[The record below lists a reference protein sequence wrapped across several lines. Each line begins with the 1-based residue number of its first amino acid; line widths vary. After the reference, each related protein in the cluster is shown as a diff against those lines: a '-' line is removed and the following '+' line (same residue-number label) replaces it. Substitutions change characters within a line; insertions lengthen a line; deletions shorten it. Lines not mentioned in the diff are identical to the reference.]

1 MRLTNQ
7 IHHLGTETAFEVL
20 ARAKGLEARGR
31 SILHLEIG
39 EPDFPTPPHI
49 VEAGV
54 RALSSGATK
63 YAPAAG
69 IAELREAIAQWAG
82 GRGLFAT
89 PENVLVTSG
98 AKPMLFYA
106 LTALIDP
113 GDEVLIPDPGF
124 PIYESLV
131 RFAFGRPVTYSVD
144 AARRHAV
151 DTTEIAKKISR
162 KTRVLVLNS
171 PHNPTGAVLD
181 SATLQVL
188 ADLVERHRLTVVS
201 DEIYSQLVF
210 EGEHRS
216 IGSLSGM
223 AERTVVID
231 GFSKAY
237 AMAGWRLG
245 YGVLPSTMVRYIER
259 YIINTTSCAPPFV
272 QKAGVVA
279 LTGPQACVTEMRD
292 EYRARRDFVVASLNR
307 LEGVSC
313 AVPRG
318 AFYAFPS
325 ISGVLQG
332 GNATADDFAEAL
344 LDTSG
349 LACLPGSAFGTGGA
363 QHLRLSFAASWP
375 TLEMALDVLN
385 GVVKA
390 RRSKSAV

>member
-1 MRLTNQ
+1 MRLTAQ
-7 IHHLGTETAFEVL
+7 IQQLGTETAFEVL
-20 ARAKGLEARGR
+20 ARAKRLEAQGR
-31 SILHLEIG
+31 TVLHLEIG

-49 VEAGV
+49 VEAGS
-54 RALSSGATK
+54 RALWSGATK

-69 IAELREAIAQWAG
+69 LAELREAIAQWVSRHGLSAG
-82 GRGLFAT
+82 

-106 LTALIDP
+106 LTALIEA

-131 RFAFGRPVTYSVD
+131 RFAFGRPVGYTVDAGRGRAVD
-144 AARRHAV
+144 AA
-151 DTTEIAKKISR
+151 EIARKISH
-162 KTRVLVLNS
+162 KTKVLVLNS

-188 ADLVERHRLTVVS
+188 AQLVEHHRLTVVS

-216 IGSLSGM
+216 IASLPGM

-245 YGVLPSTMVRYIER
+245 YGVLPVAMAHYIER

-272 QKAGVVA
+272 QHAGIAA
-279 LTGPQACVTEMRD
+279 LTGPQACVDDMRD
-292 EYRARRDFVVASLNR
+292 EYRTRRDFLVASLNR
-307 LEGVSC
+307 LKGVSC

-318 AFYAFPS
+318 AFYAFPN
-325 ISGVLQG
+325 ISGVLRRTHAAVEQF
-332 GNATADDFAEAL
+332 ADAL
-344 LDTSG
+344 LDTFN
-349 LACLPGSAFGTGGA
+349 LACLPGTAFGKGGA
-363 QHLRLSFAASWP
+363 EHLRLSFATALP
-375 TLEMALDVLN
+375 TLEAALGVLQ
-385 GVVKA
+385 GIVEA
-390 RRSKSAV
+390 AV

>member
-1 MRLTNQ
+1 MRLTAQ
-7 IHHLGTETAFEVL
+7 IQQLGTETAFEVL
-20 ARAKGLEARGR
+20 ARAKRLEAQGR
-31 SILHLEIG
+31 TVLHLEIG

-49 VEAGV
+49 VEAGS
-54 RALSSGATK
+54 RALWSGATK

-69 IAELREAIAQWAG
+69 LAELREAIAQWVSRHGLSAG
-82 GRGLFAT
+82 

-106 LTALIDP
+106 LTALIEA

-131 RFAFGRPVTYSVD
+131 RFAFGRPVGYTVDAGRARAVD
-144 AARRHAV
+144 AA
-151 DTTEIAKKISR
+151 EIARRISH
-162 KTRVLVLNS
+162 KTKVLVLNS

-188 ADLVERHRLTVVS
+188 AQLVEHHHLTVVS

-216 IGSLSGM
+216 IASLPGM

-245 YGVLPSTMVRYIER
+245 YGVLPREMVRHIER

-272 QKAGVVA
+272 QHAGIAA
-279 LTGPQACVTEMRD
+279 LTGPQACVDEMRD
-292 EYRARRDFVVASLNR
+292 EYRTRRDFLVASLNR
-307 LEGVSC
+307 LKGVSC

-318 AFYAFPS
+318 AFYAFPN
-325 ISGVLQG
+325 ISGVLRRTHAAVEQF
-332 GNATADDFAEAL
+332 ADAL
-344 LDTSG
+344 LDTFN
-349 LACLPGSAFGTGGA
+349 LACLPGTAFGKGGA
-363 QHLRLSFAASWP
+363 EHLRLSFATALP
-375 TLEMALDVLN
+375 TLEAALGVLQ
-385 GVVKA
+385 GIVEA
-390 RRSKSAV
+390 AV

>member
-1 MRLTNQ
+1 MRLTAQ
-7 IHHLGTETAFEVL
+7 IQQLGTETAFEVL
-20 ARAKGLEARGR
+20 ARAKRLEAQGR
-31 SILHLEIG
+31 TVLHLEIG

-49 VEAGV
+49 VEAGS
-54 RALSSGATK
+54 RALWGGATK

-69 IAELREAIAQWAG
+69 LAELREAIAQWVSR
-82 GRGLFAT
+82 RGLSAG

-106 LTALIDP
+106 LTALIEA

-131 RFAFGRPVTYSVD
+131 RFAFGRPVGYTVDAGRARAVD
-144 AARRHAV
+144 AA
-151 DTTEIAKKISR
+151 EIARKISH
-162 KTRVLVLNS
+162 KTKVLVLNS

-188 ADLVERHRLTVVS
+188 AQLVERHRLTVVS

-216 IGSLSGM
+216 IASLPGM
-223 AERTVVID
+223 PERTVVID

-245 YGVLPSTMVRYIER
+245 YGVLPVAMAHYIER

-272 QKAGVVA
+272 QHAGIAA
-279 LTGPQACVTEMRD
+279 LTGPQACVDDMRD
-292 EYRARRDFVVASLNR
+292 EYRTRRDFLVASLNR
-307 LEGVSC
+307 LKGVSC

-318 AFYAFPS
+318 AFYAFPN
-325 ISGVLQG
+325 ISGVLKRTNSAVEQF
-332 GNATADDFAEAL
+332 ADAL
-344 LDTSG
+344 LDTFN
-349 LACLPGSAFGTGGA
+349 LACLPGTAFGKGGA
-363 QHLRLSFAASWP
+363 EHLRLSFATALP
-375 TLEMALDVLN
+375 TLEAALGVLQ
-385 GVVKA
+385 GVVEA
-390 RRSKSAV
+390 AA

>member
-1 MRLTNQ
+1 MRLTAQ
-7 IHHLGTETAFEVL
+7 IQQLGTETAFEVL
-20 ARAKGLEARGR
+20 ARAKRLEAQGR
-31 SILHLEIG
+31 TVLHLEIG

-49 VEAGV
+49 VEAGS
-54 RALSSGATK
+54 RALWSGATK

-69 IAELREAIAQWAG
+69 LAELREAIAQWVSRHGLSAG
-82 GRGLFAT
+82 

-106 LTALIDP
+106 LTALIEA

-131 RFAFGRPVTYSVD
+131 RFAFGRPVGYTVDAGRARAVD
-144 AARRHAV
+144 AA
-151 DTTEIAKKISR
+151 EIARKISH
-162 KTRVLVLNS
+162 KTKVLVLNS

-188 ADLVERHRLTVVS
+188 AQLVEHHHLTVVS

-216 IGSLSGM
+216 IASLPGM

-245 YGVLPSTMVRYIER
+245 YGVLPREMVRHIER

-272 QKAGVVA
+272 QHAGIAA
-279 LTGPQACVTEMRD
+279 LTGPQGCVDEMRD
-292 EYRARRDFVVASLNR
+292 EYRTRRDFLVASLNR
-307 LEGVSC
+307 LKGVSC

-318 AFYAFPS
+318 AFYAFPN
-325 ISGVLQG
+325 ISGLLRRTHAAVEQF
-332 GNATADDFAEAL
+332 ADAL
-344 LDTSG
+344 LDTFN
-349 LACLPGSAFGTGGA
+349 LACLPGTAFGKGGA
-363 QHLRLSFAASWP
+363 EHLRLSFATALP
-375 TLEMALDVLN
+375 TLEAALGVLQ
-385 GVVKA
+385 GIVEA
-390 RRSKSAV
+390 AV

>member
-1 MRLTNQ
+1 MRLTAQ
-7 IHHLGTETAFEVL
+7 IQQLGTETAFEVL
-20 ARAKGLEARGR
+20 ARAKRLEAQGR
-31 SILHLEIG
+31 TVLHLEIG

-49 VEAGV
+49 VEAGS
-54 RALSSGATK
+54 RALWGGATK

-69 IAELREAIAQWAG
+69 LAELREAIAQWVSR
-82 GRGLFAT
+82 RGLSAG

-106 LTALIDP
+106 LTALIEA

-131 RFAFGRPVTYSVD
+131 RFAFGRPVGYTVDAGRARAVD
-144 AARRHAV
+144 AA
-151 DTTEIAKKISR
+151 EIARKISH
-162 KTRVLVLNS
+162 KTKVLVLNS

-188 ADLVERHRLTVVS
+188 AQLVEHHRLTVVS

-216 IGSLSGM
+216 IASLPGM
-223 AERTVVID
+223 PERTVLID

-245 YGVLPSTMVRYIER
+245 YGVLPAAMVGHIER

-272 QKAGVVA
+272 QHAGIAA
-279 LTGPQACVTEMRD
+279 LTGPQGCVDDMRD
-292 EYRARRDFVVASLNR
+292 EYRARRDFLVASLNR
-307 LEGVSC
+307 LKGVSC

-318 AFYAFPS
+318 AFYAFPN
-325 ISGVLQG
+325 ISGVLQRTH
-332 GNATADDFAEAL
+332 AAVEQFADAL
-344 LDTSG
+344 LDTFN
-349 LACLPGSAFGTGGA
+349 LACLPGTAFGKGGA
-363 QHLRLSFAASWP
+363 EHLRLSFATSLP
-375 TLEMALDVLN
+375 TLEAALGVLQ
-385 GVVKA
+385 GIVEA
-390 RRSKSAV
+390 AV